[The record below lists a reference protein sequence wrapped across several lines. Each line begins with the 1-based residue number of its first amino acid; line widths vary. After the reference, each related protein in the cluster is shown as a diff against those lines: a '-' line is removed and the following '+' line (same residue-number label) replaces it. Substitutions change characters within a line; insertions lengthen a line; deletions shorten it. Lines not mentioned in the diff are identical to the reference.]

1 MSPEYE
7 QLVRRR
13 EDLRK
18 KFIDFDIP
26 MDRAPL
32 PSELDDIA
40 AFKLIM
46 HSEIED
52 FIEERAKHAL
62 KRSMQR
68 WKENGAVTKVL
79 LCILMVYYP
88 GDYCVDCSMSE
99 KAHYDEALRRC
110 EVKAL
115 DCITNNNGIKRGSF
129 VALAAIAGVLP
140 DELDEVL
147 LADLDRFG
155 EERGHVAHSR
165 VDRVRTLNSPDIEYE
180 RARAI
185 VDALKGFDEIVE
197 AVG

>member
-7 QLVRRR
+7 QLVHRC
-13 EDLRK
+13 EELRK
-18 KFIDFDIP
+18 KFLDFNIP

-40 AFKLIM
+40 AFKLLM
-46 HSEIED
+46 HGEVED
-52 FIEERAKHAL
+52 FIEERARHAV
-62 KRSMQR
+62 KISMQR
-68 WKENGAVTKVL
+68 WKENGAATKVL
-79 LCILMVYYP
+79 LCILMAYYP
-88 GDYCVDCSMSE
+88 GDYCAGCSMTE
-99 KAHYDEALRRC
+99 RAHYDEVFRRC

-115 DCITNNNGIKRGSF
+115 GCIADNNGIKRASF

-140 DELDEVL
+140 NELDEVL

-155 EERGHVAHSR
+155 EERGHVAHRR

-185 VDALKGFDEIVE
+185 VDALKGFDAIVE
-197 AVG
+197 EVG